1 MSEYSNVERP
11 FFQKLEEIGWEI
23 IDHGG
28 GVKK

>member
-1 MSEYSNVERP
+1 MSEYSSVEKP
-11 FFQKLEEIGWEI
+11 FLQKLAEIGWEI